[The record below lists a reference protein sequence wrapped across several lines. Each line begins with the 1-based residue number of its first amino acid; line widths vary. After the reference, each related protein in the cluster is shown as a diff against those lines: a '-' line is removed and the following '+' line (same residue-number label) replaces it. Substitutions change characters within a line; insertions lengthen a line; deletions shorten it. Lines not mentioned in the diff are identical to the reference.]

1 MAYNSKHPALL
12 VIDSRERNDGGT
24 LDSFMLRL
32 NPAIADIK
40 GVSLLY
46 ASIGNP
52 EDNHS
57 ELYWNLRIR
66 EFGLPVR
73 CAQAGDD
80 STFIIPVNSAQGFR
94 TIHKAGTD
102 FSHVTVQQPAQEI
115 QLLHVDLGLPGGYRP
130 GLTNDWFCVLGLT
143 YN

>member
-12 VIDSRERNDGGT
+12 VIDSRERNDGGS

-66 EFGLPVR
+66 EFGL
-73 CAQAGDD
+73 
-80 STFIIPVNSAQGFR
+80 S
-94 TIHKAGTD
+94 
-102 FSHVTVQQPAQEI
+102 
-115 QLLHVDLGLPGGYRP
+115 
-130 GLTNDWFCVLGLT
+130 
-143 YN
+143 

>member
-12 VIDSRERNDGGT
+12 VIDSRERAGGS
-24 LDSFMLRL
+24 LDAFIIRL

-52 EDNHS
+52 EDDHS

-73 CAQAGDD
+73 CADAGDD

-94 TIHKAGTD
+94 TLHKAGAD
-102 FSHVTVQQPAQEI
+102 FSHVSVQQPANEI
-115 QLLHVDLGLPGGYRP
+115 QTLTVELSLPGGIRP
-130 GLTNDWFCVLGLT
+130 GLTNDWFAVLGLT

>member
-12 VIDSRERNDGGT
+12 VIDSRERNQGGS

-46 ASIGNP
+46 ASIPNP
-52 EDNHS
+52 EDNDS

-73 CAQAGDD
+73 CANAGDD
-80 STFIIPVNSAQGFR
+80 TTFVIPVNSAQGFR
-94 TIHKAGTD
+94 TLFKSKAD

-115 QLLHVDLGLPGGYRP
+115 QVLTVDLGLPGGYRP
-130 GLTNDWFCVLGLT
+130 GLTHDWFIIIGLS